1 MNSKDLRNIAS
12 VYEAVYGG
20 AKKVE
25 KKDTRLVVTAADKKA
40 NTKAYQNYKAG
51 NKAYK
56 AADHLGE
63 ESVDE
68 GYAKPNKSVPKG
80 SKVGPKK
87 VSAPKGSKVRVK
99 RWWDDDGDGIGYEK
113 GEVKKVKEQNELVS
127 KEVKDLQ
134 KAAETG
140 KGKDAAKADKLAGV
154 GTGKKK
160 GHDCASKVKHEE
172 YGFGNC
178 IKEMHTL
185 DEDGNVSHYD
195 VMFESKIIKNIPVS
209 DLEIIEGMYHEHA
222 INHEKN
228 MELQEKQKD
237 TPDQV
242 AAVIDMYRS
251 KKGTGEA
258 VKDTEEGKKA
268 AAKKERDYAAW
279 ERSKMK
285 KDDPDWKH
293 KKGSTTE
300 SVDAEYI
307 ETVQKVKAAETEEDI
322 KRWKAL
328 EESGNFTA
336 EEIETIKEADI
347 ADILARLEK
356 KRISKGGDPDESPLG
371 KKTGRAMKSQQD
383 KARKKAGLKVEHHQT
398 DADGN
403 VIPHEEIDESSLV
416 KKLTRPVRKAKRVGK
431 RLLDTL
437 DSDPGRAHTIGTLG
451 NPNVKNEDERAR
463 QRKNQKKYRGVKVK
477 EEVVNELKTSTLR
490 SYANRASI
498 DAVGRGVD
506 AGIKGMTGPKDEMEK
521 NMTKAYKRQRGINTA
536 VNKLASRAERK
547 ENFVPEST
555 LVRDILTKKN

>member
-20 AKKVE
+20 AKKEE

-87 VSAPKGSKVRVK
+87 VAAPKGSKVRVK

-113 GEVKKVKEQNELVS
+113 GEVKKEQNELVS

-134 KAAETG
+134 KAAKTG
-140 KGKDAAKADKLAGV
+140 KGKYVAKADKLEE
-154 GTGKKK
+154 KK
-160 GHDCASKVKHEE
+160 
-172 YGFGNC
+172 
-178 IKEMHTL
+178 
-185 DEDGNVSHYD
+185 
-195 VMFESKIIKNIPVS
+195 
-209 DLEIIEGMYHEHA
+209 
-222 INHEKN
+222 
-228 MELQEKQKD
+228 KD

-258 VKDTEEGKKA
+258 VKDTEEGDTE

-300 SVDAEYI
+300 SVDADYI
-307 ETVQKVKAAETEEDI
+307 EIVREIKSAETQADI
-322 KRWKAL
+322 KRWGAL
-328 EESGNFTA
+328 EESGNFSDKELA
-336 EEIETIKEADI
+336 IIIEADI

-356 KRISKGGDPDESPLG
+356 KRISKGGDPEESPLPAMRKYHAD
-371 KKTGRAMKSQQD
+371 KKKKKVKEEVEVVDEGIVRAIK
-383 KARKKAGLKVEHHQT
+383 
-398 DADGN
+398 
-403 VIPHEEIDESSLV
+403 
-416 KKLTRPVRKAKRVGK
+416 KAKRIGK
-431 RLLDTL
+431 RILDAH

-451 NPNVKNEDERAR
+451 NPSVKNDDKRAAERKAG
-463 QRKNQKKYRGVKVK
+463 KKKVK
-477 EEVVNELKTSTLR
+477 EEIELDEAERSLADRLARKRKVYDKTVKKAMQFARDEGEASGHAR
-490 SYANRASI
+490 YRMGSI
-498 DAVGRGVD
+498 DREMD
-506 AGIKGMTGPKDEMEK
+506 GIKARMNKEK
-521 NMTKAYKRQRGINTA
+521 
-536 VNKLASRAERK
+536 
-547 ENFVPEST
+547 
-555 LVRDILTKKN
+555 